1 MDWDE
6 IRPKPGNT
14 ITVGEPLHELSLTDL
29 EERLAALREEIRR
42 VEQEIAAKRAHEE
55 AASALFKR

>member
-14 ITVGEPLHELSLTDL
+14 ITVGEPLQQLSLSDL
-29 EERLAALREEIRR
+29 EERLAALREEIQR
-42 VEQEIAAKRAHEE
+42 VEREIAGKRAHEE
-55 AASALFKR
+55 AAAALFKR

>member
-6 IRPKPGNT
+6 VRQKPGST
-14 ITVGEPLHELSLTDL
+14 IIVGEPLHQLSVSDL
-29 EERLAALREEIRR
+29 EERLTALREEVRR
-42 VEQEIAAKRAHEE
+42 VEQEIASKRAHEQ

>member
-6 IRPKPGNT
+6 IRPKPGST
-14 ITVGEPLHELSLTDL
+14 ITVGEPLHALSVSDL
-29 EERLAALREEIRR
+29 EERLAALRAEIER
-42 VEQEIAAKRAHEE
+42 VEQEIAGKRAHEQ

>member
-6 IRPKPGNT
+6 IRPKPGST
-14 ITVGEPLHELSLTDL
+14 ITVGEPLHALSLSDL
-29 EERLAALREEIRR
+29 QERLTALREEIER
-42 VEQEIAAKRAHEE
+42 VEQEIAAKRAHEQ

>member
-6 IRPKPGNT
+6 IRPKLGST
-14 ITVGEPLHELSLTDL
+14 ITVGEPLHELSVSDL
-29 EERLAALREEIRR
+29 EERLAALREEVQR
-42 VEQEIAAKRAHEE
+42 VEQEITGKRAHER

>member
-6 IRPKPGNT
+6 IRPKLGST
-14 ITVGEPLHELSLTDL
+14 ITVGESLQELSVSDL
-29 EERLAALREEIRR
+29 EERLAALREEARR
-42 VEQEIAAKRAHEE
+42 VEQEIAGKRAHEQ

>member
-6 IRPKPGNT
+6 VRPKPGST
-14 ITVGEPLHELSLTDL
+14 ITVGEPLHQLSVGDL
-29 EERLAALREEIRR
+29 EERLIALREEISR
-42 VEQEIAAKRAHEE
+42 VEQELAKKRAHEQ